1 MLLKDN
7 MNNNIYHTIRQT
19 TMYTGK
25 IVDICA
31 ALSQTHMYMES
42 EYILFVLESGA
53 LTHTF
58 GYRFL
63 FHFFQ

>member
-1 MLLKDN
+1 
-7 MNNNIYHTIRQT
+7 
-19 TMYTGK
+19 MYTGK